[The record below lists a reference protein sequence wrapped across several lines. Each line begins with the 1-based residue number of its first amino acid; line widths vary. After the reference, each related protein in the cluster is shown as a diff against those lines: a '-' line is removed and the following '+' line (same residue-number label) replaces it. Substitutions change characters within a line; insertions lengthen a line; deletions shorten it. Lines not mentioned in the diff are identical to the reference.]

1 MANHF
6 YSTGYFI
13 PKAPTSFTHT
23 PVTRAFAA
31 MLQALSAYIDSE
43 RDLEHVDSFDPA
55 VDNWVADAERNRVA
69 MFAALDRLRDTRLTR
84 ALDVPLRRMGMVT
97 RLLIDCETSASFFN
111 LLKSVDQHADLFAC
125 PGEDP
130 VARRLRQMIDAAK
143 AQLNAL
149 AQLAEHSD
157 VIDVDFTISEPMDL
171 APVA

>member
-1 MANHF
+1 M
-6 YSTGYFI
+6 
-13 PKAPTSFTHT
+13 
-23 PVTRAFAA
+23 TRAFAA
-31 MLQALSAYIDSE
+31 VLQALSAYIDSE

-55 VDNWVADAERNRVA
+55 VDNRVMDTERNRVA
-69 MFAALDRLRDTRLTR
+69 LFAALDRLTR

-130 VARRLRQMIDAAK
+130 VARRLRLMIDAAK
-143 AQLNAL
+143 TQLNAL

-157 VIDVDFTISEPMDL
+157 VIDVEFTVSEPMDL

>member
-31 MLQALSAYIDSE
+31 MLQTLSAYIDSE
-43 RDLEHVDSFDPA
+43 RDLEHIDSFDPA

-84 ALDVPLRRMGMVT
+84 ALDVPLRRMGVGLSGWSTKLPMSPLVSYHASSKY
-97 RLLIDCETSASFFN
+97 DC
-111 LLKSVDQHADLFAC
+111 
-125 PGEDP
+125 
-130 VARRLRQMIDAAK
+130 
-143 AQLNAL
+143 
-149 AQLAEHSD
+149 
-157 VIDVDFTISEPMDL
+157 L
-171 APVA
+171 APVFWPSTTSSRSM